1 MPRQQVASAETD
13 PTRPLAGRHALVT
26 GASRGIGAAIART
39 LYAEGARLTLIAR
52 DPKALAPLGAELDAE
67 TISCDVTDATALG
80 QAFATAAGHQH
91 VDILVNNAG
100 NAETAP
106 FARTD
111 AAMWARM
118 LDLNLTAAYTACRL
132 ALPAMVE
139 DGWGRVINVASTAG
153 LKGYAYV
160 AAYVAAKHGLVG
172 LTRALALEFAKTG
185 VTVNAVCPGYTDT
198 PMLETSIARVAAKTA
213 KAPDAIKAGLAGANP
228 TGRLIRPEEVAAC
241 VAWLARN
248 EAASVTGAAIPI
260 AGGEI

>member
-1 MPRQQVASAETD
+1 MPRSVAASAETD
-13 PTRPLAGRHALVT
+13 RARPLAGCHALVT
-26 GASRGIGAAIART
+26 GASRGIGAAIARA
-39 LYAEGARLTLIAR
+39 LHAEGARLTLIAR
-52 DPKALAPLGAELDAE
+52 DAKRLAPLAAELDAE
-67 TISCDVTDATALG
+67 AIPCDVTDPTALG
-80 QAFATAAGHQH
+80 HAFATAAGHQH

-111 AAMWARM
+111 PALWARM

-139 DGWGRVINVASTAG
+139 DGWGRVINIASTAG
-153 LKGYAYV
+153 LKGYGYV
-160 AAYVAAKHGLVG
+160 SAYVAAKHGLVG

-198 PMLETSIARVAAKTA
+198 PMLETSIARVAAKTG
-213 KAPDAIKAGLAGANP
+213 KPEDSIKSGLAAANP
-228 TGRLIRPEEVAAC
+228 MGKLIRPEEVAAC
-241 VAWLARN
+241 VAWLARDD
-248 EAASVTGAAIPI
+248 AASVTGAAIPI

>member
-1 MPRQQVASAETD
+1 LSSKTAVDTD
-13 PTRPLAGRHALVT
+13 AHRPLAGCHALVT
-26 GASRGIGAAIART
+26 GASRGIGAAIARA
-39 LYAEGARLTLIAR
+39 LHADGARLTLIAR
-52 DPKALAPLGAELDAE
+52 NVTHLAPLAAELGAEA
-67 TISCDVTDATALG
+67 IACDVTDATALG
-80 QAFATAAGHQH
+80 HAFATAAGHQH

-153 LKGYAYV
+153 LKGYPYV
-160 AAYVAAKHGLVG
+160 SAYVAAKHGLVG

-213 KAPDAIKAGLAGANP
+213 KAPDAIKANLATANP

>member
-1 MPRQQVASAETD
+1 MPRHDAAVETD
-13 PTRPLAGRHALVT
+13 PNRPLAGRHALVT
-26 GASRGIGAAIART
+26 GASRGIGAAIARK
-39 LYAEGARLTLIAR
+39 LRSQGARLTLIAR
-52 DPKALAPLGAELDAE
+52 DAKALAPLAAELDAE
-67 TISCDVTDATALG
+67 ALACDVTDATALG

-111 AAMWARM
+111 AALWARM

-139 DGWGRVINVASTAG
+139 DGWGRIVNVASTAG
-153 LKGYAYV
+153 LKGYPYV
-160 AAYVAAKHGLVG
+160 SAYVAAKHGLVG

-213 KAPDAIKAGLAGANP
+213 KTPDAIKAGFAAANP
-228 TGRLIRPEEVAAC
+228 SGRLIRPDEVAAC
-241 VAWLARN
+241 VAWLAHGD
-248 EAASVTGAAIPI
+248 AASVTGAAVPI

>member
-1 MPRQQVASAETD
+1 MPRHPAASAETD

-26 GASRGIGAAIART
+26 GASRGIGAAIARA
-39 LYAEGARLTLIAR
+39 LYADGARLTLIAR

-67 TISCDVTDATALG
+67 AISCDVTDTTALG
-80 QAFATAAGHQH
+80 HAFATAAGHQH

-153 LKGYAYV
+153 LKGYPYV
-160 AAYVAAKHGLVG
+160 SAYVAAKHGLVG

-213 KAPDAIKAGLAGANP
+213 KAPDAIKANLATANP